1 MGAAAPGCGSWATG
15 AGRRWSAV
23 RAGRPAPSRSARR
36 RDEPGDGGPRW
47 TRSGATLRV
56 RAGGQRWDG
65 QPAPATRT
73 RSISRRLTS
82 RGARPGMVVMVSRRI
97 ASDDR
102 PTSPRGARRQQP
114 WGEVD
119 RHVAA
124 RRANGR
130 FLGDLSGLIDQFI
143 CAAPIAL
150 RAACTV
156 RPGNP
161 RIAGCH
167 RRQTLGR
174 SAVLRRHR
182 PAGHACTG
190 GPHAGGPGTRGGT
203 RRLGT
208 SLGRLLDRMIGPRRA
223 DSLARCALTHRA
235 GDRSAVAPGT
245 GRRGRRSGN
254 WCAPNCAGWGPA
266 IRKRRPRTWSASATV
281 WSSTGWSGCV
291 RSSCRRRARRRV
303 SRNWAR
309 RPQLSTRIFGC

>member
-82 RGARPGMVVMVSRRI
+82 RGSRPGMAVMVSRRI

-102 PTSPRGARRQQP
+102 PTSPRGAWRQQP

-167 RRQTLGR
+167 HRQTLGR
-174 SAVLRRHR
+174 SAVLRRHSPLDPLAGAQDQHARHGPKHHVAQSPRVSTAQLPQLSHPSR
-182 PAGHACTG
+182 PAPPT
-190 GPHAGGPGTRGGT
+190 AGSGAGEV
-203 RRLGT
+203 RR
-208 SLGRLLDRMIGPRRA
+208 IGPRLLKRLRSDRA
-223 DSLARCALTHRA
+223 AR
-235 GDRSAVAPGT
+235 
-245 GRRGRRSGN
+245 
-254 WCAPNCAGWGPA
+254 
-266 IRKRRPRTWSASATV
+266 
-281 WSSTGWSGCV
+281 
-291 RSSCRRRARRRV
+291 
-303 SRNWAR
+303 
-309 RPQLSTRIFGC
+309 